1 MAASPGTSPLAAI
14 RRPVCRRSN
23 WRRRG
28 ARRQARR
35 GATLVEFAV
44 VAQVFFLLV
53 FICIEFCRLCLI
65 QNLAQDAAY
74 YAARRAMVPG
84 ATVAEAKAEAN
95 RVLGMVGTRG
105 ASVLINGDDTLTD
118 QSDEIVVQITV
129 PVDQNGL
136 FVPKFTKNLD
146 FVTTATMRT
155 ERYDGF
161 YDPGS

>member
-1 MAASPGTSPLAAI
+1 MLRTPTA
-14 RRPVCRRSN
+14 
-23 WRRRG
+23 RRRRHP
-28 ARRQARR
+28 RRRDRR
-35 GATLVEFAV
+35 GATLVEFAL

-84 ATVAEAKAEAN
+84 ATVAEAQLEAN

-105 ASVLINGDDTLTD
+105 AQVLINGNNILNEE
-118 QSDEIVVQITV
+118 SDEITVQITV
-129 PVDQNGL
+129 PIDENGL
-136 FVPKFTKNLD
+136 FVPKFTANLD
-146 FVTTATMRT
+146 FTATATMRT

-161 YDPGS
+161 YEPGT